1 MNFGTRTS
9 AQVFNFGTLLFH
21 GAEVNIWC
29 RSPQLGAE
37 VTAVPKLLVPN
48 IDCPSELSAKAVDPD
63 SESGLPIW
71 LDNRRYG
78 SDSPMVYHSD
88 PHYSSSIKQ

>member
-9 AQVFNFGTLLFH
+9 AQVINFGTLLFH
-21 GAEVNIWC
+21 GAQVNISIKLGAEVNIWC

-63 SESGLPIW
+63 SE
-71 LDNRRYG
+71 
-78 SDSPMVYHSD
+78 
-88 PHYSSSIKQ
+88 